1 MDFKRPIKYISFSIE
16 VFFKFKNCIKFFVII
31 TYYCT
36 YKTRIDIRKKIDR
49 NYREIIL
56 TLVFFY

>member
-16 VFFKFKNCIKFFVII
+16 VIFKFKNCIKFFVII

-36 YKTRIDIRKKIDR
+36 YKTRIDTRKKIDR
-49 NYREIIL
+49 NYREIIS
-56 TLVFFY
+56 